1 MEHSGDLISLIY
13 LSAATVPFLKQDLLE
28 LLTLSRANNS
38 KLGITGMLLFK
49 DGNFLQ
55 TLEGEQKKVLDRR
68 HQNLV
73 ALWQGPCTERAFPD
87 WSMGF
92 HDLRSADAAQTPG
105 FNSFLDTSLTSVD
118 FATDPGRAKKL
129 LLLFKE
135 EKLLAKATG
144 VH

>member
-1 MEHSGDLISLIY
+1 
-13 LSAATVPFLKQDLLE
+13 LKQDLLE

-55 TLEGEQKKVLDRR
+55 TLEGEQKKVLDLYEKIALDRR